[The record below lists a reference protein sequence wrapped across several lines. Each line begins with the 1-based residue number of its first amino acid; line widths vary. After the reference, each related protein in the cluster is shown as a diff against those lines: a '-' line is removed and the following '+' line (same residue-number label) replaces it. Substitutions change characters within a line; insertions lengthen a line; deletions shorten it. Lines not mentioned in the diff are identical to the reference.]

1 MASRR
6 RSEFLICPSRGSRS
20 RQTSTAEGCCP
31 EFGSRQEG
39 YIEGQNL
46 TTEYR
51 FAEEQYERLPELA
64 VDLVGRHVALIVA
77 SGSPPVVPDYLQQ
90 GTDLARPGQ
99 RVGDAIEHLA
109 ANQDNGRISHL
120 SIASTSC
127 TAPAWRRD
135 TNANHANSLSAALY
149 HHVSGR
155 LVRLFRQPIGLTDGR

>member
-20 RQTSTAEGCCP
+20 RQSSTAEGCRP
-31 EFGSRQEG
+31 DSRARPEG

-46 TTEYR
+46 AIEYR
-51 FAEEQYERLPELA
+51 FAEERLPELA

-149 HHVSGR
+149 RHVSGR